1 MRSSTKLLG
10 LGTAFAVVAS
20 LGLPVVA
27 ARADVGPS
35 AGDIV
40 GIGSDTVQNIAN
52 FLADGEPNATSN
64 GINAVG
70 GRNRFVSFDA
80 TPDANDRAGY
90 TVSGAV
96 LNPTIILRGGTNPV
110 QRPNGSSSGLA
121 AMLKDTTAPYKINWV
136 RMSRFIKSGEITT
149 AQNNGWGG
157 LHVVKASSDAL
168 KMAAASTTNAP
179 AALTIAQLV
188 SIYKCDATARTWNQV
203 GGTSTN
209 AIIPQIPQ
217 SGSGTGDTF
226 RADLQAAN
234 GGTAVVVGSCVQT
247 VQENDPTS
255 ITGSTAPADTIAPFS
270 EGRLNLFNNGY
281 FKDPSVTYGNPP
293 VTLNAGVQM
302 LNGTGAYVNNRGLY
316 FVFRESDMSSTTPFQ
331 SGGTLNFAKS
341 LFANPGGIR
350 PYLNT
355 PDGQAA
361 ITAAGGAPTYVDCGA
376 NPTTAC

>member
-27 ARADVGPS
+27 AQADVGPS
-35 AGDIV
+35 SGDIV

-52 FLADGEPNATSN
+52 FLADGDPTGASSGVNSA
-64 GINAVG
+64 G
-70 GRNRFVSFDA
+70 GKNRFVSFDA

-90 TVSGAV
+90 TVNGAV
-96 LNPTIILRGGTNPV
+96 LNPTIILRAGTNPV

-136 RMSRFIKSGEITT
+136 RMSRFIKSSEITT
-149 AQNNGWGG
+149 ATNNGWGG

-179 AALTIAQLV
+179 AALTINQLV
-188 SIYKCDATARTWNQV
+188 SIYKCDAAADQWSEV
-203 GGTSTN
+203 GGTST
-209 AIIPQIPQ
+209 ATIIPQIPQ
-217 SGSGTGDTF
+217 GGSGTGDTF
-226 RADLQAAN
+226 RADLKAAN
-234 GGTAVVVGSCVQT
+234 GGVDVPIGTCVQT

-255 ITGSTAPADTIAPFS
+255 ITGSSSPADTIAPFS

-281 FKDPSVTYGNPP
+281 FKDPSVTYGNTP
-293 VTLNAGVQM
+293 VTLTAGIQL
-302 LNGTGAYVNNRGLY
+302 LNGNGAYVDNRGLY
-316 FVFRESDMSSTTPFQ
+316 FVFRESDMSSAKPFQ

-341 LFANPGGIR
+341 LFANPSGSR

-361 ITAAGGAPTYVDCGA
+361 IAAAGGTATYVDCGA
-376 NPTTAC
+376 NPTTC